1 MQFRPCLLYTST
13 LDLVVLVTT
22 YFRENAVQFFIT
34 VGIPYLPVLLQ
45 LIQRRLRQEY
55 MSLLDQ
61 LRHKPIDES
70 QQKSTDMRTVYI
82 LSLIHI

>member
-1 MQFRPCLLYTST
+1 
-13 LDLVVLVTT
+13 
-22 YFRENAVQFFIT
+22 
-34 VGIPYLPVLLQ
+34 
-45 LIQRRLRQEY
+45 

-82 LSLIHI
+82 GIGHQNDFIVTKLRNIEIFMNTGTERCDHCFDFGIGIDFIQSCLFYIQDLTT